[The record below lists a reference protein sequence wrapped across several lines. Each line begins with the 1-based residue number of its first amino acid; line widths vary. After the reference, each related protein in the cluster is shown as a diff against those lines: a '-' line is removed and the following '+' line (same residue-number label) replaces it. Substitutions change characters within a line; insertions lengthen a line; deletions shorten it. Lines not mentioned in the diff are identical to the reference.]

1 MSLILCAFDS
11 NGLSLTEFN
20 TRCRIYRNVHFFPK
34 CAFLL
39 RITGDVLTINVL
51 YKRFVKHE
59 GDIPVNI
66 KYNVVSSCD
75 TLAIR
80 KKISGSACVSACE
93 IGSYRLKSVICII

>member
-1 MSLILCAFDS
+1 M
-11 NGLSLTEFN
+11 
-20 TRCRIYRNVHFFPK
+20 HFFPK

-51 YKRFVKHE
+51 YKRFMKNE

-66 KYNVVSSCD
+66 KYKVVSSCD

-93 IGSYRLKSVICII
+93 IGSCRLKSVICII